1 MPGDKAVYQ
10 FRFRGPQ
17 LGILLTC
24 LLAVFAL
31 TFVLGYL
38 MGKATHPAL
47 DWAARAAR
55 ESRGAGDASP
65 GVRFTAAEA
74 RGTPFQPKKLT
85 PASDSPKKAEEKGSA
100 LLPLPSGRVPESPS
114 RASAPVA
121 DVEGP
126 RLHPV
131 RTGLQR
137 VLALAP
143 PLEAERVPAYSGF
156 SGREGRYY
164 IQAGSFSDRG
174 AARRQQETLR
184 RNDYPAFVRE
194 ADLGSKGKWYRVLIG
209 RYESLEVANLEA
221 ERLARTQRVTP
232 HVFAESDPERP

>member
-38 MGKATHPAL
+38 MGKASQPAL

-55 ESRGAGDASP
+55 ESRGAGDTPA
-65 GVRFTAAEA
+65 GARFTAAEA
-74 RGTPFQPKKLT
+74 RGTPFQPKQLT
-85 PASDSPKKAEEKGSA
+85 PAPDSPKKAEEKGPAPS
-100 LLPLPSGRVPESPS
+100 PLPSDRAVESPS

-143 PLEAERVPAYSGF
+143 SLEAERAPAYSGF
-156 SGREGRYY
+156 FGREGRYY

-174 AARRQQETLR
+174 AARRQQEALR
-184 RNDYPAFVRE
+184 RNDYPAFIRE
-194 ADLGSKGKWYRVLIG
+194 VDLGSKGKWYRVLIG
-209 RYESLEVANLEA
+209 RYESLEHANLEA
-221 ERLARTQRVTP
+221 ERLARTQQVSP
-232 HVFAESDPERP
+232 HVFEEGGSDLP